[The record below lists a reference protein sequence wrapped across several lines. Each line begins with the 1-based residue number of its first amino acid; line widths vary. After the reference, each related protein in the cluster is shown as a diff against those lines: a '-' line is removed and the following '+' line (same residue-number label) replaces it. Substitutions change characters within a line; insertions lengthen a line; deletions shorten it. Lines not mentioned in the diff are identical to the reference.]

1 MILIE
6 FIKIMIIMVV
16 MPLALGYVIF
26 ELCQFKLNKKD
37 VLADVCYIY
46 ILGQVVMWA
55 VFQLVAVPLIIA
67 KSRLIVVTILWISL
81 IVLILVAGYMY
92 LHKNKSE
99 LRFLNVQVIEQT
111 NKQDVI
117 CFAVMLLLALTIVG
131 YQCYKYIFC
140 MHIDND
146 DSRFVVNA
154 VDAYEYGTMFL
165 TNPANGNYMGA
176 WVGELTKDVSSP
188 WSIYLAMI
196 SRLVGIYPTI
206 FAHTVYPPFLLV
218 MGYASYYLI
227 GRLLF
232 DEKIKAIMLIII
244 IAVLNMSF
252 GQSVYNQSYFTIVRI
267 WQGKAVVAGV
277 LIPFLTYLLI
287 KLYKDEGHVWEY
299 ISLMLTGMAMCLMSG
314 MGIFFSGIMIGVM
327 GLWFTVIKRRWKK
340 IPYIALSCLPTI
352 IYGLSYMFIK

>member
-6 FIKIMIIMVV
+6 FIKIIIIMVA

-26 ELCQFKLNKKD
+26 ESYQFKLNKND
-37 VLADVCYIY
+37 VLSDICYIF
-46 ILGQVVMWA
+46 ICGQVVMWA
-55 VFQLVAVPLIIA
+55 AFQLVAVPLIIA

-81 IVLILVAGYMY
+81 IVIALVAGYMY
-92 LHKNKSE
+92 LRKKKSE
-99 LRFLNVQVIEQT
+99 RRFLNARVMRHA
-111 NKQDVI
+111 NKQDTI
-117 CFAVMLLLALTIVG
+117 CFVIMMLVALAIVG

-196 SRLVGIYPTI
+196 SKLIGIYPTVL
-206 FAHTVYPPFLLV
+206 AHTVYPPLLLA

-227 GRLLF
+227 GQLLF
-232 DEKIKAIMLIII
+232 GEKIKSIMLVII

-267 WQGKAVVAGV
+267 WQGKAVVAGM

-287 KLYKDEGHVWEY
+287 KLYKDEGYVREY
-299 ISLMLTGMAMCLMSG
+299 IGLMLTGMAMCLMSG

-340 IPYIALSCLPTI
+340 IPYLALSCLPTI
-352 IYGLSYMFIK
+352 VYGLSYMFIK